1 MLVHTKGRAR
11 AFAHATSGTVSI
23 MFAVMSVVMLGTAAL
38 AIDYNAWTNQ
48 QSEMQSIGDAAALV
62 GAKQLAV
69 TGVSAEAQSA
79 SETFLTAKNAAAGTF
94 LVTVV
99 KDTGI
104 VSVRQTALGN
114 IYLAGTLGVKNP
126 NIQVFSEATAAKPA
140 RPCIIALEPTAS
152 VGIDFSLAGSVT
164 AIDCAIWSNS
174 TSATSFDVNGSGTGS
189 SSQNCAVGGVSGSS
203 FAITPSVQAGCH
215 AAADPYA
222 NWDSPTSST
231 CDYTDLDKLSA
242 GAVTLTPGV
251 YCGGLKVGG
260 TSVVTLEPGI
270 YIFKD
275 GPLKVNAGASLIGNG
290 VTIILTGANSSA
302 DFLGHASLHLS
313 APTSGPTEG
322 MVIAAGRGANL
333 GFKGRRRRRIRHR
346 GHRIFA
352 NARPFLRRQLR
363 KCHAIVVFHA
373 HRADD
378 HVPRRLDGHRSR
390 RSGNIDCAH
399 EISRRSRQCPFNS
412 LTARR
417 ALKRLGIDSPP

>member
-69 TGVSAEAQSA
+69 TGVSAEAKSA
-79 SETFLTAKNAAAGTF
+79 SEAFLASKNRAAGTF
-94 LVTVV
+94 LVTVA
-99 KDTGI
+99 KDTGKVTI
-104 VSVRQTALGN
+104 SQTALGH
-114 IYLAGTLGVKNP
+114 IYLVGTLGVKNP

-140 RPCIIALEPTAS
+140 RPCIIALEPTAPI
-152 VGIDFSLAGSVT
+152 GIDFSLAGSVT

-203 FAITPSVQAGCH
+203 FAITPSVQAGCQP
-215 AAADPYA
+215 AADPYES
-222 NWDSPTSST
+222 WSPPNSST

-251 YCGGLKVGG
+251 YCGGLRIGG
-260 TSVVTLEPGI
+260 TSAVTLEPGI

-302 DFLGHASLHLS
+302 DFLAHATLHLS

-322 MVIAAGRGANL
+322 LVIAAGRGEPILASKVGGGAELDIEGTVYLPTHDLSYGGNSESAMPSSYSML
-333 GFKGRRRRRIRHR
+333 IARTITFHGGSTVIVR
-346 GHRIFA
+346 GDPETSTVPMKSA
-352 NARPFLRRQLR
+352 
-363 KCHAIVVFHA
+363 VVPGN
-373 HRADD
+373 
-378 HVPRRLDGHRSR
+378 VRLTR
-390 RSGNIDCAH
+390 
-399 EISRRSRQCPFNS
+399 
-412 LTARR
+412 
-417 ALKRLGIDSPP
+417 